1 MDDRW
6 AGARE
11 WITGHP
17 SEFRLGLRILIAGMA
32 AFFVADVVLGLPQS
46 YWAVL
51 TAVIV
56 MQASL
61 GGALKASVD
70 RIVGTIAGALWGVI
84 VALVVPHGGSWL
96 LATALTLALAPLALL
111 VAFKPAYRIAPA
123 TAIIV
128 LLGSSSQEAGPIVP
142 ALHRVLEI
150 GVGSLVGLAVALL
163 VLPARAHR
171 LLADQA
177 AAVLDILALQIGQLP
192 ARLAGTADATY
203 WQQTADRRRKAQDK
217 ADTLAEEAKR
227 ERRNRLTDTPDPEPL
242 ARTLRRLGTDLAQ
255 IGRASAEAW
264 DARLVERLSEPVDA
278 VVETTAQFLRAC
290 GGALIQRAA
299 PPSIGPVAAA
309 LERLSA
315 TVAILRQDG
324 TTRPLPGPTMERLY
338 GLGFALDQ
346 MRRDAEDLA
355 ERVAELAPATEEP
368 DGSGASDPDPRALST
383 RMDSSE

>member
-1 MDDRW
+1 MGKRWDDATAW
-6 AGARE
+6 LA
-11 WITGHP
+11 GHP

-32 AFFVADVVLGLPQS
+32 AFFVADVILGLPQS

-84 VALVVPHGGSWL
+84 VALTVPHGGSWL

-128 LLGSSSQEAGPIVP
+128 LLGSSSQAFGPVLP
-142 ALHRVLEI
+142 ALHRVMEI

-177 AAVLDILALQIGQLP
+177 AAALNILADQIGELP
-192 ARLAGTADATY
+192 ARLAGTANAHT
-203 WQQTADRRRKAQDK
+203 WQQISDRRRKAQDK
-217 ADTLAEEAKR
+217 AEALAEEAKR
-227 ERRNRLTDTPDPEPL
+227 ERRNRLTDMPDPEPL

-255 IGRASAEAW
+255 VGRATSEAW
-264 DARLVERLSEPVDA
+264 DPSLIERLATPTAAVADA
-278 VVETTAQFLRAC
+278 VAVFLKDC
-290 GGALIQRAA
+290 GAALSRREP
-299 PPSIGPVAAA
+299 PPSIAPLGAA
-309 LERLSA
+309 LDRFSA
-315 TVAILRQDG
+315 TVAGLRQDG
-324 TTRPLPGPTMERLY
+324 TTGPLPGPVMERLF

-346 MRRDAEDLA
+346 LRRDAEDLA
-355 ERVAELAPATEEP
+355 ERIAELAPATEP
-368 DGSGASDPDPRALST
+368 PVPAPAQ
-383 RMDSSE
+383 

>member
-1 MDDRW
+1 MGERW
-6 AGARE
+6 TGMRA

-32 AFFVADVVLGLPQS
+32 AFFVTDIVLGLPQS

-61 GGALKASVD
+61 GGALKASID

-84 VALVVPHGGSWL
+84 VALTVPHGGSWL
-96 LATALTLALAPLALL
+96 LATALTLALAPLSLL
-111 VAFKPAYRIAPA
+111 IAFQPAYRIAPA

-128 LLGSSSQEAGPIVP
+128 LLGSSGQEAGPIVS
-142 ALHRVLEI
+142 ALHRVMEI
-150 GVGSLVGLAVALL
+150 GIGSLVGLAVALL

-192 ARLAGTADATY
+192 ARLAGTGDTAY
-203 WQQTADRRRKAQDK
+203 WQQTADRRRKAQEK
-217 ADTLAEEAKR
+217 AETLADEAMR
-227 ERRNRLTDTPDPEPL
+227 ERRNRLADTPDPEPL
-242 ARTLRRLGTDLAQ
+242 ARTLRRLGVDMAQ

-264 DARLVERLSEPVDA
+264 DAPLVARLSEPLGA
-278 VVETTAQFLRAC
+278 VVEATTGFLRDC
-290 GGALIQRAA
+290 GGALIRRAA
-299 PPSIGPVAAA
+299 PPSIEPVAAA

-315 TVAILRQDG
+315 LVAVLRQDG
-324 TTRPLPGPTMERLY
+324 TTRPLPGPAVERLF

-355 ERVAELAPATEEP
+355 ERIGELAPVTQQVEVVDA
-368 DGSGASDPDPRALST
+368 
-383 RMDSSE
+383 

>member
-1 MDDRW
+1 MGDRW
-6 AGARE
+6 AAARA
-11 WITGHP
+11 WIIGHP

-32 AFFVADVVLGLPQS
+32 AFVVTDVVLGLPQS

-61 GGALKASVD
+61 GGALKASID

-84 VALVVPHGGSWL
+84 IALTIPHGGSWL

-128 LLGSSSQEAGPIVP
+128 LLGSSSQDAGPIMP
-142 ALHRVLEI
+142 ALHRVMEI
-150 GVGSLVGLAVALL
+150 GIGSLVGLAVAFL

-177 AAVLDILALQIGQLP
+177 AVVLGLLATQIEQLP
-192 ARLAGTADATY
+192 ARLAGTADAVL
-203 WQQTADRRRKAQDK
+203 WQQTADRRRKGQDK
-217 ADTLAEEAKR
+217 AETLADEAKN

-242 ARTLRRLGTDLAQ
+242 ARTLRRLGVDMAQ

-264 DARLVERLSEPVDA
+264 DAVLVERLAEPLGT
-278 VVETTAQFLRAC
+278 VVATTAGFLRNC
-290 GGALIQRAA
+290 GVALSQRAS
-299 PPSIGPVAAA
+299 PPPIEPVAAA
-309 LERLSA
+309 LDRLSA
-315 TVAILRQDG
+315 IVAGLRQDG
-324 TTRPLPGPTMERLY
+324 TTRPLSGPTVERLF

-346 MRRDAEDLA
+346 MRRDAEDLSA
-355 ERVAELAPATEEP
+355 RVAELAPATEAVEA
-368 DGSGASDPDPRALST
+368 DLG
-383 RMDSSE
+383 

>member
-1 MDDRW
+1 MGDRW
-6 AGARE
+6 AVART
-11 WITGHP
+11 WVIGHP

-32 AFFVADVVLGLPQS
+32 AFFVTDVVLGLPQS

-61 GGALKASVD
+61 GGALKASID

-84 VALVVPHGGSWL
+84 IALTVPHGGSWL

-128 LLGSSSQEAGPIVP
+128 LLGSGTQATGPILP
-142 ALHRVLEI
+142 ALHRVMEI
-150 GVGSLVGLAVALL
+150 GIGSLVGLAVALL

-177 AAVLDILALQIGQLP
+177 AAVLGILAQQIEQLP
-192 ARLAGTADATY
+192 ARLAGTADATA
-203 WQQTADRRRKAQDK
+203 WQQIGDRRRKAQDK
-217 ADTLAEEAKR
+217 AETLAEEAKR

-242 ARTLRRLGTDLAQ
+242 ARTLRRLGVDMAQ

-264 DARLVERLSEPVDA
+264 DAVLIERLSEPLA
-278 VVETTAQFLRAC
+278 TVVAATAGFLRAC
-290 GGALIQRAA
+290 ATALGSCQG
-299 PPSIGPVAAA
+299 PPPIEPVATA
-309 LERLSA
+309 LEHLSA
-315 TVAILRQDG
+315 IVAGLRQDG
-324 TTRPLPGPTMERLY
+324 TTRPLSGPTVERLF

-346 MRRDAEDLA
+346 MRRDAEDLS
-355 ERVAELAPATEEP
+355 ERIAELAPPAEVQAPEP
-368 DGSGASDPDPRALST
+368 VDA
-383 RMDSSE
+383 

>member
-1 MDDRW
+1 MGDRW
-6 AGARE
+6 AAVRA
-11 WITGHP
+11 WVIGHP

-32 AFFVADVVLGLPQS
+32 AFFVTDVVLGLPQS

-61 GGALKASVD
+61 GGALKASID

-84 VALVVPHGGSWL
+84 IALAVPHPHGSSWL

-128 LLGSSSQEAGPIVP
+128 LLGSGAQEAGPILP
-142 ALHRVLEI
+142 ALHRVMEI

-171 LLADQA
+171 LLADEA
-177 AAVLDILALQIGQLP
+177 AAVLGILAEQIEQLP
-192 ARLAGTADATY
+192 ARLAGTAEAAV
-203 WQQTADRRRKAQDK
+203 WQQIGDRRRKAQDK
-217 ADTLAEEAKR
+217 AEALAEEAKR

-242 ARTLRRLGTDLAQ
+242 ARTLRRLGVDLAQ
-255 IGRASAEAW
+255 IGRVSGEAW
-264 DARLVERLSEPVDA
+264 DAILVERLAEPLST
-278 VVETTAQFLRAC
+278 VVEVTASFLRAC
-290 GGALIQRAA
+290 GTALHSRTA
-299 PPSIGPVAAA
+299 PPPIEPVSAAMD
-309 LERLSA
+309 RLSA
-315 TVAILRQDG
+315 IVAGLRQDG
-324 TTRPLPGPTMERLY
+324 TTRPLSGPTVERLF

-346 MRRDAEDLA
+346 MRRDAEDLS
-355 ERVAELAPATEEP
+355 ERIAELAPPVEAPESA
-368 DGSGASDPDPRALST
+368 DA
-383 RMDSSE
+383 

>member
-1 MDDRW
+1 MGDRW
-6 AGARE
+6 TAVQA

-17 SEFRLGLRILIAGMA
+17 SEFRLGLRILIAGMI
-32 AFFVADVVLGLPQS
+32 AFFVTDVVLGLPQS

-61 GGALKASVD
+61 GGSIKASVD
-70 RIVGTIAGALWGVI
+70 RIIGTLAGALWGVI
-84 VALVVPHGGSWL
+84 VALTVPHGGSWL

-150 GVGSLVGLAVALL
+150 GIGSLVGLAVALL
-163 VLPARAHR
+163 VLPARANR

-177 AAVLDILALQIGQLP
+177 AAVLGILALQIGQLP
-192 ARLAGTADATY
+192 ARLAGTADAAG
-203 WQQTADRRRKAQDK
+203 WQQLGDRRRKAQDK
-217 ADTLAEEAKR
+217 AETLAEEAKR

-242 ARTLRRLGTDLAQ
+242 ARTLRRLGTDMAQ
-255 IGRASAEAW
+255 IGRASNAAW
-264 DARLVERLSEPVDA
+264 DAGLLDHLAAPAGA
-278 VVETTAQFLRAC
+278 VVEATMGFLQAC
-290 GGALIQRAA
+290 GNALTRRAA
-299 PPSIGPVAAA
+299 PPPIEPVAAA
-309 LERLSA
+309 LDRFSA
-315 TVAILRQDG
+315 IVAGLRQDG
-324 TTRPLPGPTMERLY
+324 TTRPLSGPTVERLF

-346 MRRDAEDLA
+346 LRRDAEDLA
-355 ERVAELAPATEEP
+355 ERIAELAPAIEQAAPT
-368 DGSGASDPDPRALST
+368 DA
-383 RMDSSE
+383 

>member
-1 MDDRW
+1 MGDRW
-6 AGARE
+6 AGVRE
-11 WITGHP
+11 WVTGHP

-84 VALVVPHGGSWL
+84 VALIVPHGGSWL
-96 LATALTLALAPLALL
+96 LATALTL
-111 VAFKPAYRIAPA
+111 
-123 TAIIV
+123 
-128 LLGSSSQEAGPIVP
+128 
-142 ALHRVLEI
+142 

-177 AAVLDILALQIGQLP
+177 ATVLDILALQIGQLP
-192 ARLAGTADATY
+192 ARLAGTADAAY

-217 ADTLAEEAKR
+217 AETLAEEAKH

-242 ARTLRRLGTDLAQ
+242 ARTLRRLGVDVAQ
-255 IGRASAEAW
+255 FRRASAEAW
-264 DARLVERLSEPVDA
+264 DAILVERLSEPLGA

-315 TVAILRQDG
+315 IVAILRQDG
-324 TTRPLPGPTMERLY
+324 TTRPLPGPTMERLF

-355 ERVAELAPATEEP
+355 ERVAELAPAAEEP
-368 DGSGASDPDPRALST
+368 DGSGVSDPEPRGDA
-383 RMDSSE
+383 

>member
-1 MDDRW
+1 MGDRW
-6 AGARE
+6 AGIRA
-11 WITGHP
+11 WTAGHP

-32 AFFVADVVLGLPQS
+32 AFFVTDVVLGLPQS

-61 GGALKASVD
+61 GGAVKASID
-70 RIVGTIAGALWGVI
+70 RIVGTVAGALWGVI
-84 VALVVPHGGSWL
+84 VALIVPHGGSWL
-96 LATALTLALAPLALL
+96 LAATVGLALAPLALL
-111 VAFKPAYRIAPA
+111 VAFKPAYRVAPV

-128 LLGSSSQEAGPIVP
+128 LLGSGAQEAGPIVP

-150 GVGSLVGLAVALL
+150 GIGSLVGLAVALL

-177 AAVLDILALQIGQLP
+177 ATVLGILAQQIEQLP
-192 ARLAGTADATY
+192 ARLAGTADAAV
-203 WQQTADRRRKAQDK
+203 WLRTADRRRMAQDK

-242 ARTLRRLGTDLAQ
+242 ARTLRRLGVDMAQ

-264 DARLVERLSEPVDA
+264 DAVLVERLSGPLGA
-278 VVETTAQFLRAC
+278 VVEATTGFLGAC
-290 GGALIQRAA
+290 AAALGKREA
-299 PPSIGPVAAA
+299 PPPTLPVAAA

-315 TVAILRQDG
+315 VVAGLRQDG
-324 TTRPLPGPTMERLY
+324 TTRPLPGPALERLF

-355 ERVAELAPATEEP
+355 ERIAELAPADETP
-368 DGSGASDPDPRALST
+368 VPVSAL
-383 RMDSSE
+383 